1 MRLNASVFYGLYRP
15 SECDLRPYLQA
26 KGVVEGKPSPYEEVI
41 IALGRW
47 HEERQLGKIGPF
59 VDLRTGTEDDRIK
72 RTIQAV
78 KDGAPAL
85 YQPLF
90 RTDAQVGGQ
99 PVTLVGEP
107 DFLIKDT
114 DGYRITDAKIA
125 RRITEKD
132 HPEILLQLGLY
143 GWLFEQTFKI
153 KPKRLEVLAG
163 TGKLEEVPMHFIEN
177 ARAHIEYIVQLLR
190 SDAEPFSPVGWTK
203 CSTCGFNDR
212 CWTTA
217 VESKNVATVPGVD
230 QNLTRALRERGIS
243 RIDELLREFDESG
256 LANFQKPWGNKT
268 QKVGKAA
275 EKILRFARA
284 LSSGKEEVLQ
294 TPPLP
299 AADNYVMFDLE
310 GLPPQL
316 DELDKIYLWGLQVF
330 GAKPSK
336 YLGKIADIG
345 PNGDRAGWDGFL
357 EAAKSVFDSYGD
369 VPFIHWT
376 HYERTKVTAYV
387 ERYGDKNGV
396 AERLKRSLVDLFPI
410 TQNSIALPIPSYS
423 LKVVEK
429 YIGYKRSQTEY
440 GGDWAMAAFIKATET
455 SDENK
460 RRELLECIL
469 TYNREDLAATW
480 AVFEW
485 LRTKKANNSF
495 GE

>member
-15 SECDLRPYLQA
+15 SECDLRPYLRA
-26 KGVVEGKPSPYEEVI
+26 RGVEEGKPSPYDEVI
-41 IALGRW
+41 IELGRW
-47 HEERQLGKIGPF
+47 HEERVLGEIGPL
-59 VDLRTGTEDDRIK
+59 VDLRAGTEDERIK

-78 KDGAPAL
+78 QDGVPVL
-85 YQPLF
+85 YQPFF
-90 RTDAQVGGQ
+90 RADAQVGGQ
-99 PVTLVGEP
+99 AVTLVGEP
-107 DFLIKDT
+107 DFLVKDAAS
-114 DGYRITDAKIA
+114 YRIRDAKIA

-143 GWLFEQTFKI
+143 GWLYEQTFKT
-153 KPKRLEVLAG
+153 KPQRLEVIAG
-163 TGKLEEVPMHFIEN
+163 TGTLEEIPLSFVEN
-177 ARAHIEYIVQLLR
+177 ALKQVGRIVQLLR

-203 CSTCGFNDR
+203 CGTCGFNGR

-230 QNLTRALRERGIS
+230 QNLTRALRDNGIN
-243 RIDELLREFDESG
+243 RIDDLLREFDESG
-256 LANFQKPWGNKT
+256 LANFQKPRGNKT

-284 LSSGKEEVLQ
+284 LASGKEEVLQ
-294 TPPLP
+294 TPALPLS
-299 AADNYVMFDLE
+299 DNYVMFDLE

-330 GAKPSK
+330 GAKPSE

-357 EAAKSVFDSYGD
+357 DAAKSVFETYGD
-369 VPFIHWT
+369 TPFIHWT
-376 HYERTKVTAYV
+376 HYERTKVAAYV
-387 ERYGDKNGV
+387 ERYGDKDGI
-396 AERLKRSLVDLFPI
+396 ADRLNRNLVDLFPI
-410 TQNSIALPIPSYS
+410 TQSSVALPIPSYS

-440 GGDWAMAAFIKATET
+440 GGEWAMAAFIKATET
-455 SDENK
+455 SDENMRK
-460 RRELLECIL
+460 ELLERVL

-485 LRTKKANNSF
+485 LRTKKVN
-495 GE
+495 